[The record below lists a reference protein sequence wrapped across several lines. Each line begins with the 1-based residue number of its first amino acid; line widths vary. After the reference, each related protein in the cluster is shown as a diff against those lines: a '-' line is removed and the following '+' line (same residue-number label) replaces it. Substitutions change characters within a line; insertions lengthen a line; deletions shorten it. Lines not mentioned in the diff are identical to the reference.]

1 MLKEDAFA
9 QGSVVAEM
17 INDGTAVNLQVSTFV
32 GMKTNNI
39 GDNGRDYFEIELGED
54 IISKFELLHEGYML
68 SPTQSDKKTYHTL
81 RGIPLVGMLIGKRT
95 NLDCYDA
102 DLRFNSISIRDKKIL
117 DRFIKYFE
125 SEKNAVEKA
134 IVAYEN
140 DFYKNNPGK
149 KIKNYSDGNGMYFS
163 SFNCI
168 PFADGTKIYLNR
180 PYKTRTSND
189 GVEEVCWQKGDSI
202 IWSRNGLNDAGESL
216 SKLGYNKVKNNP
228 RDCLNSAY

>member
-1 MLKEDAFA
+1 
-9 QGSVVAEM
+9 
-17 INDGTAVNLQVSTFV
+17 
-32 GMKTNNI
+32 
-39 GDNGRDYFEIELGED
+39 
-54 IISKFELLHEGYML
+54 
-68 SPTQSDKKTYHTL
+68 
-81 RGIPLVGMLIGKRT
+81 MLIGKRT

-102 DLRFNSISIRDKKIL
+102 DLRFNSVSIRDKKIL

-149 KIKNYSDGNGMYFS
+149 KIKNYSDDNGMYFS

-180 PYKTRTSND
+180 KEKGKTP
-189 GVEEVCWQKGDSI
+189 
-202 IWSRNGLNDAGESL
+202 RNLLNE
-216 SKLGYNKVKNNP
+216 
-228 RDCLNSAY
+228 AY

>member
-17 INDGTAVNLQVSTFV
+17 ISDGVTPNLQVATFV

-102 DLRFNSISIRDKKIL
+102 DLRFNTISIRDKKIL

-180 PYKTRTSND
+180 KEEGKT
-189 GVEEVCWQKGDSI
+189 
-202 IWSRNGLNDAGESL
+202 
-216 SKLGYNKVKNNP
+216 P
-228 RDCLNSAY
+228 RDLLNEAY

>member
-1 MLKEDAFA
+1 
-9 QGSVVAEM
+9 
-17 INDGTAVNLQVSTFV
+17 
-32 GMKTNNI
+32 
-39 GDNGRDYFEIELGED
+39 
-54 IISKFELLHEGYML
+54 ML

-102 DLRFNSISIRDKKIL
+102 DLRFNSISILDKKIL

-180 PYKTRTSND
+180 KEQGKT
-189 GVEEVCWQKGDSI
+189 
-202 IWSRNGLNDAGESL
+202 
-216 SKLGYNKVKNNP
+216 P
-228 RDCLNSAY
+228 RDLLNEAY